1 MNPTRRQ
8 RQGDSAL
15 DLVEDAIHLLRQT
28 PVATHLIY
36 HIASASFVL
45 GLLWFWSDMTRGAY
59 ADGRVAPGALLL
71 SGLYLLMKTGQAA
84 FCARLRQAV
93 ARQTPTPWTVGRC
106 WRLLVTQ
113 AALQPFGFLLFPLS
127 IVPLLMVPLPWLL
140 AFFQGVSVSADGAG
154 GSVSRCA
161 RSALRQAMLWPGQN
175 HGIVGLLLVCTTAV
189 LVDVTVGVG
198 ALPFLAQTLFG
209 ITTDFT
215 LSIHAYLNTTFVLS
229 LVALTYLVMDPLIKA
244 IYVLRTFQADSI
256 HSGDDLRSRFAELR
270 QERLAAGTSALLLAV
285 LLLVCPTPRAHAQE
299 PTPPPVPTRATPARR
314 TVEPARLDASIRE
327 VLGGVEY
334 TWRGPRELSPEEPER
349 PGESRILRWIRKQLR
364 SVGEFTGRN
373 VGSFFQALGRL
384 IQRIFS
390 GFNPPAI
397 PTGNSQVDWL
407 AGLQVALY
415 VLLTVGVAGLVW
427 LLLKFWR
434 GRRPQTTPV
443 ATVPQAGTPD
453 LRAETVSADQLPED
467 GWLALAAEMA
477 AKAEW
482 RLALRAV
489 YLASLAHLAHREL
502 VRLAPSK
509 SNYEYQAELRRRARS
524 LPAVQ
529 SAFSETVLEFD
540 RVWYGRHEATS
551 SHFERVRSRLE
562 TMRTTPPS
570 A

>member
-28 PVATHLIY
+28 PVATHLLY

-71 SGLYLLMKTGQAA
+71 SALYLGMKTGQAA

-93 ARQTPTPWTVGRC
+93 ARQAPTRWTLGRC
-106 WRLLVTQ
+106 WGLLVTQ
-113 AALQPFGFLLFPLS
+113 AALQPLGFLLFPLS
-127 IVPLLMVPLPWLL
+127 ILPLLMVPFPWLL
-140 AFFQGVSVSADGAG
+140 AFFQGVSVSADGSG
-154 GSVSRCA
+154 GSVSKCA
-161 RSALRQAMLWPGQN
+161 QSAFRQAMLWPGQN
-175 HGIVGLLLVCTTAV
+175 HGIVGLLLVCTVAV

-198 ALPFLAQTLFG
+198 ALPFLARTLFG
-209 ITTDFT
+209 ITTDFN

-229 LVALTYLVMDPLIKA
+229 LFGLTYLVMDPLIKA

-256 HSGDDLRSRFAELR
+256 HSGDDLRSRFADLR
-270 QERLAAGTSALLLAV
+270 QQRLVAGASALLLAG
-285 LLLVCPTPRAHAQE
+285 LLLFVPTPRAHAQE
-299 PTPPPVPTRATPARR
+299 PAPAPTPTRTATRR
-314 TVEPARLDASIRE
+314 TVEPARLDASLRE

-334 TWRGPRELSPEEPER
+334 IWRGPRELSPEEPER
-349 PGESRILRWIRKQLR
+349 PGESRILRWIRRQVR
-364 SVGEFTGRN
+364 SIGDFASRN
-373 VGSFFQALGRL
+373 MGSFFQALGRL
-384 IQRIFS
+384 IQRILG
-390 GFNPPAI
+390 GFNPPAM
-397 PTGNSQVDWL
+397 PTGNSQVDWVTGL
-407 AGLQVALY
+407 RFTLYAVLAVGIAGLA
-415 VLLTVGVAGLVW
+415 W
-427 LLLKFWR
+427 LLFKFWQN
-434 GRRPQTTPV
+434 RRPRTTAV
-443 ATVPQAGTPD
+443 ANVPLAGTPD

-477 AKAEW
+477 AQGEW

-509 SNYEYQAELRRRARS
+509 SNVEYQAELRRRARS

-529 SAFSETVLEFD
+529 SAFRETVEDFD
-540 RVWYGRHEATS
+540 RVWYGTHEATP
-551 SHFERVRSRLE
+551 SHFDRVRAHLE
-562 TMRTTPPS
+562 TMRSTATPAS
-570 A
+570 